1 MPAPFKRGTWLVLTM
16 PGEAP
21 MTVKYVGRYDRKSKL
36 ITVRAHHKGPAFVVL
51 TSDVRLAFPR
61 Q

>member
-1 MPAPFKRGTWLVLTM
+1 M